1 MDRQGT
7 LAEPK
12 LVFGK
17 GTLNVDGQGTKIR
30 LVQQIEDLKN
40 DIQYIIDKKKE
51 LQPDDT
57 NIDYLDEQK
66 SNKIQMLKNLT
77 DSLKMFHKKEKEH
90 AQTKHE
96 LKAIGRAIDNL
107 EFSKA
112 KKKNTQDAINRVKVA
127 KEERDLAKNKYLE
140 YMDNERI
147 YLQNDPD
154 ELPCYI
160 FLHNTILEKYGL
172 CPYLEHDT
180 ENCTENLKETIYK
193 NRLEWLLS
201 LSDKGKKYFDMYNN
215 IIKKEEL
222 HLLSNAKVEIENNI
236 YDFIKNIL
244 SDTQLDIF
252 NNSIKFLDEYTHCTI
267 KTKKLKE
274 RYKLFMHNLS
284 ILYSES
290 KLPVHMYL
298 SLKYNMHEWKF
309 GLYCWGYF
317 NCVCKYGCTSRNG
330 FGT

>member
-96 LKAIGRAIDNL
+96 
-107 EFSKA
+107 
-112 KKKNTQDAINRVKVA
+112 
-127 KEERDLAKNKYLE
+127 
-140 YMDNERI
+140 
-147 YLQNDPD
+147 
-154 ELPCYI
+154 
-160 FLHNTILEKYGL
+160 
-172 CPYLEHDT
+172 
-180 ENCTENLKETIYK
+180 
-193 NRLEWLLS
+193 W
-201 LSDKGKKYFDMYNN
+201 
-215 IIKKEEL
+215 
-222 HLLSNAKVEIENNI
+222 
-236 YDFIKNIL
+236 
-244 SDTQLDIF
+244 
-252 NNSIKFLDEYTHCTI
+252 
-267 KTKKLKE
+267 
-274 RYKLFMHNLS
+274 
-284 ILYSES
+284 
-290 KLPVHMYL
+290 
-298 SLKYNMHEWKF
+298 
-309 GLYCWGYF
+309 
-317 NCVCKYGCTSRNG
+317 
-330 FGT
+330 

>member
-127 KEERDLAKNKYLE
+127 KAVNHASVIDL
-140 YMDNERI
+140 
-147 YLQNDPD
+147 
-154 ELPCYI
+154 
-160 FLHNTILEKYGL
+160 
-172 CPYLEHDT
+172 
-180 ENCTENLKETIYK
+180 
-193 NRLEWLLS
+193 
-201 LSDKGKKYFDMYNN
+201 
-215 IIKKEEL
+215 
-222 HLLSNAKVEIENNI
+222 I
-236 YDFIKNIL
+236 YDNGKIK
-244 SDTQLDIF
+244 
-252 NNSIKFLDEYTHCTI
+252 
-267 KTKKLKE
+267 
-274 RYKLFMHNLS
+274 
-284 ILYSES
+284 LY
-290 KLPVHMYL
+290 
-298 SLKYNMHEWKF
+298 
-309 GLYCWGYF
+309 
-317 NCVCKYGCTSRNG
+317 
-330 FGT
+330 